1 MRIKTDKLNSR
12 KTTWLLVGAG
22 AAMVAGRVVERG
34 LEGGWRAARNEDP
47 PSGRSDSWPAAL
59 AWAAMSAA
67 TVAAVELVAR
77 RSAYIGLR
85 RLTGKRVPASL

>member
-22 AAMVAGRVVERG
+22 AAMVAGRFVERG
-34 LEGGWRAARNEDP
+34 LEGGWRAAKNEDP
-47 PSGRSDSWPAAL
+47 PTERSDSWAAAL

-77 RSAYIGLR
+77 RGAYVGLR
-85 RLTGKRVPASL
+85 RLTGKRAPANL